1 MPALG
6 SKTRFLVAFAA
17 TVLLGASAIAIANL
31 GSLNSQTGQTRPTT
45 SPSRG
50 YELTWTSGA
59 ATPSALKVGLDGGG
73 CETLGESDYLYRVCV
88 LATNVDPAVIAGEA
102 FGRINVEPTP
112 ALEAL
117 IWRAVLGGDRSVCE
131 GGGLAGSS
139 LETCERAVEAGFR
152 RATDSG
158 VTVEIKTEGPPS

>member
-1 MPALG
+1 M
-6 SKTRFLVAFAA
+6 
-17 TVLLGASAIAIANL
+17 
-31 GSLNSQTGQTRPTT
+31 
-45 SPSRG
+45 
-50 YELTWTSGA
+50 TWASGA
-59 ATPSALKVGLDGGG
+59 ATPSALKVADDGGG
-73 CETLGESDYLYRVCV
+73 CETLGKSDYLYRVCV

-117 IWRAVLGGDRSVCE
+117 LWRAVLGSDRSVCE

-139 LETCERAVEAGFR
+139 LEKCESAVEAGLR

-158 VTVEIKTEGPPS
+158 VTVEIKTEAPPS